1 MCHGCDEHA
10 AKYEAANDDYS
21 KILMQALAD
30 RLVEAAAELLH
41 KDLRVSHWG
50 YAPDEALTPEEM
62 LKVKYQ
68 GIRPAPGYPSQPDH
82 TEKRTMW
89 DVLRAKELADIEL
102 SDSLSMMPASS
113 VSALVFA
120 HPQANYFA
128 VGKIEKDQV
137 TRYAKRKGYEQEE
150 MEKWLSPTL
159 NYDRE

>member
-1 MCHGCDEHA
+1 M
-10 AKYEAANDDYS
+10 
-21 KILMQALAD
+21 
-30 RLVEAAAELLH
+30 
-41 KDLRVSHWG
+41 RVAHWG
-50 YAPDEALTPEEM
+50 YAAGESLTPEDM

-137 TRYAKRKGYEQEE
+137 TSYAKRKGYEQEE
-150 MEKWLSPTL
+150 MEKWLSPIL